1 VARLIP
7 PQVTDGVKAG
17 IGVWLMRLAVAVV
30 LLAFGYAVAYV
41 VNHWQPEDLTPY
53 VQKQAVSSAEVNRLH
68 QQLEG
73 LRQSVDILQRQPA
86 AKPGAVEVNGLEA
99 RLTAL
104 EGLQGTVGNLSQV
117 FLGQQLVILDNAYR
131 SGGDVVPG
139 IVHVKNFA
147 EAEAK
152 NMAVV
157 TALDELQQ
165 VTPLSGP
172 VTAAEL
178 VLTAEALYDMEP
190 LVPEANS
197 ELSWWQQVVASFKRW
212 VKVTELDNPQDPDLA
227 WDLAVN
233 HVRFSIAHGDAQG
246 ALNILNQAPFAA
258 VKAVDPFRNG
268 LTQHL
273 VQQQALQ
280 KVQAA
285 YIESYKP

>member
-1 VARLIP
+1 MARFIP
-7 PQVTDGVKAG
+7 PQVTDGVKTG
-17 IGVWLMRLAVAVV
+17 LGLWLGRLVLAV
-30 LLAFGYAVAYV
+30 LLLVFGYAVAYV
-41 VNHWQPEDLTPY
+41 VNHWQPDDLTRY
-53 VQKQAVSSAEVNRLH
+53 VQPSSAVSSDLTRL
-68 QQLEG
+68 QQQVEG
-73 LRQSVDILQRQPA
+73 LRQSIEILQRQPSA
-86 AKPGAVEVNGLEA
+86 QPVAPQVNNLEA
-99 RLTAL
+99 RLSAL

-147 EAEAK
+147 EMEAK
-152 NMAVV
+152 NTAVA
-157 TALDELQQ
+157 TALDELQN

-190 LVPEANS
+190 LVPSAMG

-233 HVRFSIAHGDAQG
+233 HIRFSIAHGDAQG
-246 ALNILNQAPFAA
+246 ALNILNQAPFAG
-258 VKAVDPFRNG
+258 VKAVEPFHDG

-273 VQQQALQ
+273 VQQQALA
-280 KVQAA
+280 KVQRAF
-285 YIESYKP
+285 IESYKP

>member
-1 VARLIP
+1 VAKFIP
-7 PQVTDGVKAG
+7 SQTTV
-17 IGVWLMRLAVAVV
+17 GVWLGRLVLAVV

-53 VQKQAVSSAEVNRLH
+53 VQKNSVTKTDLSRL
-68 QQLEG
+68 QQQVEG
-73 LRQSVDILQRQPA
+73 VRQSIELLQRAVPAQPVA
-86 AKPGAVEVNGLEA
+86 PVANGLEA
-99 RLTAL
+99 RVAAL

-117 FLGQQLVILDNAYR
+117 FLGQQLVILDSAYR
-131 SGGDVVPG
+131 QGGDLVPG
-139 IVHVKNFA
+139 IEHVKNFA
-147 EAEAK
+147 LTEAK
-152 NMAVV
+152 NTAVAD
-157 TALDELQQ
+157 ALNGLQE

-190 LVPEANS
+190 LLPGTS
-197 ELSWWQQVVASFKRW
+197 GELNWWQQVVASFKRW

-246 ALNILNQAPFAA
+246 ALNILNQAPFTGVEA
-258 VKAVDPFRNG
+258 VEPFRQG

-273 VQQQALQ
+273 LQQQALMNVQ
-280 KVQAA
+280 KAF
-285 YIESYKP
+285 IESYKP